1 MTQES
6 KTIIYV
12 AYSRNTQYNT
22 LFYISISTSYD
33 LGINIHRND
42 GLLTWKLKT

>member
-12 AYSRNTQYNT
+12 AYSRNTQYDI
-22 LFYISISTSYD
+22 LF
-33 LGINIHRND
+33 LFQFQRANIIFLRLYFWN
-42 GLLTWKLKT
+42 KNS